1 MKRTSGGLSGD
12 GGAARGAQK
21 GETMAQKT
29 FARPLMFTRQA
40 LWRLILPLVLEQLLL
55 VTVGMADTVMV
66 STVGEAAVSGI
77 SLVDQVNVLLIQIFA
92 ALATGGAVVASQYL
106 GRRDRE
112 NACRSAKQ
120 LVYATFGMAVAIG
133 ALVLV
138 LNRHILRLVFG
149 NVEPDV
155 MQAAETYFWL
165 SALSYP
171 MLALY
176 NAGAALFR
184 SMGNSRISLFA
195 SLIMNVINIG
205 GNALL
210 IYGLNWGVAGA
221 ATATLA
227 SRTVAGL
234 MMMLLLRNR
243 DNPIFLERLFHP
255 EWNGGILKSILRVGV
270 PNGLENGM
278 FQIGKLLV
286 AGLITTFGTSAIA
299 ANAIC
304 NNVGSMS
311 NIPGSAIGLAM
322 ITVVGQCV
330 GAKDYQ
336 QARHYTKTLLA
347 AAYVSMGLLNI
358 ALFLLAPYPVGFY
371 AMPQTT
377 TDLAL
382 SVLQVNCVVTVLIWP
397 SSFTLP
403 NALRAAGDARFT
415 MVTSMVSMWVFRIG
429 MSYVL
434 GAWLGMGLF
443 GVWTAMQID
452 WAVRSLVFGVRFLGH
467 KWEKA
472 RVLEG

>member
-286 AGLITTFGTSAIA
+286 AGLITTFG
-299 ANAIC
+299 
-304 NNVGSMS
+304 VGYR
-311 NIPGSAIGLAM
+311 
-322 ITVVGQCV
+322 GQCHLQQCRFYV
-330 GAKDYQ
+330 QHPRLGHRPGDDHCGGPVRGRKRLSAGAALYE
-336 QARHYTKTLLA
+336 TLLA
-347 AAYVSMGLLNI
+347 AAWHEYGPAEYRCSWRRTWWAFTPCRRRPRTLR
-358 ALFLLAPYPVGFY
+358 FLCW
-371 AMPQTT
+371 
-377 TDLAL
+377 
-382 SVLQVNCVVTVLIWP
+382 VNCVVTRCLSGRP
-397 SSFTLP
+397 RSHYPTRC
-403 NALRAAGDARFT
+403 ARRATPGSR
-415 MVTSMVSMWVFRIG
+415 W
-429 MSYVL
+429 
-434 GAWLGMGLF
+434 
-443 GVWTAMQID
+443 
-452 WAVRSLVFGVRFLGH
+452 
-467 KWEKA
+467 
-472 RVLEG
+472 

>member
-1 MKRTSGGLSGD
+1 M
-12 GGAARGAQK
+12 
-21 GETMAQKT
+21 
-29 FARPLMFTRQA
+29 
-40 LWRLILPLVLEQLLL
+40 VLEQLLL

-165 SALSYP
+165 S
-171 MLALY
+171 
-176 NAGAALFR
+176 ALFR

-358 ALFLLAPYPVGFY
+358 ALFLLAPYLVGFY

>member
-1 MKRTSGGLSGD
+1 M
-12 GGAARGAQK
+12 
-21 GETMAQKT
+21 
-29 FARPLMFTRQA
+29 
-40 LWRLILPLVLEQLLL
+40 VLEQLLL

-347 AAYVSMGLLNI
+347 
-358 ALFLLAPYPVGFY
+358 PYLVGFY

>member
-1 MKRTSGGLSGD
+1 M
-12 GGAARGAQK
+12 
-21 GETMAQKT
+21 
-29 FARPLMFTRQA
+29 
-40 LWRLILPLVLEQLLL
+40 VLEQLLL

-234 MMMLLLRNR
+234 MMLLLLRNR

-286 AGLITTFGTSAIA
+286 QRLVAGFGTVAIA
-299 ANAIC
+299 ANAAAGNIAC
-304 NNVGSMS
+304 IAT
-311 NIPGSAIGLAM
+311 IPGSAVSLALLS
-322 ITVVGQCV
+322 VVGRCM
-330 GAKDYQ
+330 GAGQPDE
-336 QARHYTKTLLA
+336 AATDTKRLLMA
-347 AAYVSMGLLNI
+347 AFASMGVLNGLVFLGLGPIVGVYGLSAATAELTARLMAWHCLFAALLWTPAFCLPS
-358 ALFLLAPYPVGFY
+358 ALRGAGDV
-371 AMPQTT
+371 
-377 TDLAL
+377 
-382 SVLQVNCVVTVLIWP
+382 
-397 SSFTLP
+397 SFT
-403 NALRAAGDARFT
+403 
-415 MVTSMVSMWVFRIG
+415 MKVSIVSMWVCRIG
-429 MSYVL
+429 GSYLLAAGL
-434 GAWLGMGLF
+434 GLGLL
-443 GVWTAMQID
+443 GVWLAIFLD
-452 WAVRSLVFGVRFLGH
+452 WLARAALFALRFWRGR
-467 KWEKA
+467 WREQ
-472 RVLEG
+472 RVLR